1 MLGNCEGNKRNIVGI
16 SFMKVLIAIF
26 TYRRR
31 NLKWVLLFHL
41 YCLKVKRGSKWYLSR
56 VLKKVNTGEK
66 NLFFQLFM

>member
-31 NLKWVLLFHL
+31 NLKWVLLFNL
-41 YCLKVKRGSKWYLSR
+41 CCLKVKRGSKWYLSR